1 MQPGR
6 RSQAPTALKHNL
18 IKEAIT
24 MEYGLCIRNY
34 GGLYCVDFST
44 PSVGMSVYATTDKK
58 DAERELQRL
67 KSMNPEEFK
76 KAVL

>member
-1 MQPGR
+1 M
-6 RSQAPTALKHNL
+6 K
-18 IKEAIT
+18 
-24 MEYGLCIRNY
+24 YGLCIRNY
-34 GGLYCVDFST
+34 GGLYCVDFSS